1 MPNFLQRNLN
11 LDQNINHFKS
21 KSKKLT
27 ESDDF
32 SKNLRNSEM
41 ILTSSQN
48 YIATIDCNGL
58 VKIRKFSNDNISLI
72 DDKFSIPTGDLKNQ
86 LISISFNPC
95 DESLIAG
102 LDKNN
107 FLNIIKLTDDSQFTT
122 ELRIE
127 LLKKSSVQA
136 SCFKWSP
143 TNPNLIFFI
152 KSDNEEIF
160 ICDVNLQ
167 SFFSLKSGQ
176 NKIINSEWS
185 FDSEF
190 IINSLSNDSILLTDL
205 TSNKNYK
212 ISTRINEKA
221 IFLKSD
227 EKNYYVFGCGI
238 SKNQS
243 EIALFQIDILVI

>member
-32 SKNLRNSEM
+32 LKNLRNSEM

-95 DESLIAG
+95 DES
-102 LDKNN
+102 
-107 FLNIIKLTDDSQFTT
+107 DD
-122 ELRIE
+122 
-127 LLKKSSVQA
+127 
-136 SCFKWSP
+136 
-143 TNPNLIFFI
+143 
-152 KSDNEEIF
+152 
-160 ICDVNLQ
+160 
-167 SFFSLKSGQ
+167 
-176 NKIINSEWS
+176 
-185 FDSEF
+185 
-190 IINSLSNDSILLTDL
+190 
-205 TSNKNYK
+205 
-212 ISTRINEKA
+212 
-221 IFLKSD
+221 
-227 EKNYYVFGCGI
+227 
-238 SKNQS
+238 
-243 EIALFQIDILVI
+243 

>member
-21 KSKKLT
+21 ESKKLT
-27 ESDDF
+27 VSDDF
-32 SKNLRNSEM
+32 LKNLRNSEM

-72 DDKFSIPTGDLKNQ
+72 DKFSIPTGDLKNQ

-136 SCFKWSP
+136 L
-143 TNPNLIFFI
+143 NGVQQILI
-152 KSDNEEIF
+152 
-160 ICDVNLQ
+160 
-167 SFFSLKSGQ
+167 
-176 NKIINSEWS
+176 
-185 FDSEF
+185 
-190 IINSLSNDSILLTDL
+190 
-205 TSNKNYK
+205 
-212 ISTRINEKA
+212 
-221 IFLKSD
+221 
-227 EKNYYVFGCGI
+227 
-238 SKNQS
+238 
-243 EIALFQIDILVI
+243 